1 MREVWDPESQVWRN
15 LEAFM
20 RIGAAGVAV
29 LVLIIL
35 MGPVS
40 LAQGRHEL
48 AFAAGGG
55 TLIVKPDGGGT
66 PVFSLSYQF
75 HFTKHLS
82 AEGAFDIFYYKFLT
96 GPAGQQYVYR
106 DDYAGAEAAFVY
118 HFWGNR
124 DAGRWLPFVAA
135 GIGKTTTD
143 FTEIPATLYY
153 RFGAGVSYHMTRS
166 LGLRFEI
173 RDERI
178 TGLWQSGSP
187 KAHLPSG
194 RVGIVLRF

>member
-1 MREVWDPESQVWRN
+1 MR
-15 LEAFM
+15 LIAA
-20 RIGAAGVAV
+20 GAAVSA
-29 LVLIIL
+29 LIIL
-35 MGPVS
+35 AGPVS

-55 TLIVKPDGGGT
+55 SLIVKPDGGGT
-66 PVFSLSYQF
+66 PVFSFSYQF
-75 HFTKHLS
+75 HFTNHIS
-82 AEGAFDIFYYKFLT
+82 AEGAFDIFYYRFLT

-106 DDYAGAEAAFVY
+106 DDYAGAEAAVVY
-118 HFWGNR
+118 HFLGNR
-124 DAGRWLPFVAA
+124 ETGRCLPFVAA

-143 FTEIPATLYY
+143 FTEIPATRYY

-178 TGLWQSGSP
+178 TGLYHPESP
-187 KAHLPSG
+187 NAHLPSV
-194 RVGIVLRF
+194 RMGIVLRF